1 MSHNSPSTTGQP
13 PDVLARAI
21 RKLLRPLVRLML
33 SYQITYPMLVNL
45 LKSLYVEVA
54 EEEFGVDGKRSSDS
68 RINLLTGVH
77 RKDVKR
83 LRAELEEP
91 NPVPPNLSTG
101 ARLIA
106 WWTGSDEFRDASGA
120 PAPLPLRSQVK
131 GEQGTSFEDLVER
144 VCRQDIRPRVILDDW
159 LHQGLVHMDE
169 QQCVVLDMLAFMPED
184 GFEEKVFF
192 FGKNLHDHI
201 SASTHNLLG
210 NKPALFDR
218 SVYYDHLSA
227 QSVEELTRLASE
239 AGMLALQTVNHRAL
253 ALQQRDAGAIA
264 GTEGTGPG
272 KKGTTDSSHSASNH
286 YRMNFGIFHYNTSYG
301 DATDP
306 ARSNGNNNGNNKGT
320 DADA

>member
-1 MSHNSPSTTGQP
+1 MSKPSSSTTGQP
-13 PDVLARAI
+13 PEILVRAI

-33 SYQITYPMLVNL
+33 SYQITYPMLVSL

-54 EEEFGVDGKRSSDS
+54 DEEFGVDGKRSSDS

-83 LRAELEEP
+83 LRAELDEP
-91 NPVPPNLSTG
+91 NPVPTNLSTG

-106 WWTGSDEFRDASGA
+106 WWTGSDEFLDASGA
-120 PAPLPLRSQVK
+120 PAPLPLRSQVE
-131 GEQGTSFEDLVER
+131 GDDTTSFEDLVER

-169 QQCVVLDMLAFMPED
+169 QQRVVLDTLAFMPED
-184 GFEEKVFF
+184 GFEEKAFF

-210 NKPALFDR
+210 HKPALFDR
-218 SVYYDHLSA
+218 SVYYDRLSA
-227 QSVEELTRLASE
+227 RSVEELTQLASE
-239 AGMLALQTVNHRAL
+239 AGMQALQTVNRRAL
-253 ALQQRDAGAIA
+253 ALQQRDVGS
-264 GTEGTGPG
+264 GTGKEKQRRSDHDHRTP
-272 KKGTTDSSHSASNH
+272 HQ
-286 YRMNFGIFHYNTSYG
+286 YRMNFGIFHYNTVYG
-301 DATDP
+301 DAAVTTDDNGK
-306 ARSNGNNNGNNKGT
+306 NGNNESTDKST

>member
-1 MSHNSPSTTGQP
+1 MTKPSPSTAGQP
-13 PDVLARAI
+13 PEILVRAI

-54 EEEFGVDGKRSSDS
+54 DGEFGVDGRRSSDS

-83 LRAELEEP
+83 LRAELHEP
-91 NPVPPNLSTG
+91 GPIPANLSTG

-106 WWTGSDEFRDASGA
+106 WWTGSDEFRDATGA

-131 GEQGTSFEDLVER
+131 GDDTTSFEDLVER

-169 QQCVVLDMLAFMPED
+169 RQRVVLDTLAFMPED
-184 GFEEKVFF
+184 GFEEKAFF

-210 NKPALFDR
+210 HKPALFDR
-218 SVYYDHLSA
+218 SVYYDRLSA
-227 QSVEELTRLASE
+227 KSVEELTRLASDT
-239 AGMLALQTVNHRAL
+239 GMQALQTINRRAL
-253 ALQQRDAGAIA
+253 ALQQRDAETTNG
-264 GTEGTGPG
+264 EE
-272 KKGTTDSSHSASNH
+272 KERTTDSSHRTPH
-286 YRMNFGIFHYNTSYG
+286 QYRINFGIFHYNTSYG
-301 DATDP
+301 DATVTTHDNG
-306 ARSNGNNNGNNKGT
+306 RNSNNQRTNKST